1 MGSASA
7 GRAAAGLG
15 RREHRGRESLAGF
28 LLKGTRRGKRLIAA
42 DKPPLFSC
50 YEKMYKNVF
59 FGPDFIGSGAFSEG
73 KVLTGGGER
82 S

>member
-1 MGSASA
+1 M
-7 GRAAAGLG
+7 
-15 RREHRGRESLAGF
+15 
-28 LLKGTRRGKRLIAA
+28 AA